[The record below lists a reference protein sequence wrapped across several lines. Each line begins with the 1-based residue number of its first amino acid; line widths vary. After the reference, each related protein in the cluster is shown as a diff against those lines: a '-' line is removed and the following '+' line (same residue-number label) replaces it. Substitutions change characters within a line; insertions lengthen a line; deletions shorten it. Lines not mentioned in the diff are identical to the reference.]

1 MQRFTGY
8 RVIVTGAGSGIGRAI
23 ATRFVAEGARVVI
36 ADISEETAHAT
47 AKELGPQATPAV
59 VDVAHREEVDQLI
72 SSSVAH
78 LDGLDVMVNNVGVHH
93 LFQPALDL
101 PDSEFDRMLEVN
113 TKSLLYTT
121 RAAAPHL
128 RDSGR
133 GSICTIASIG
143 AVVIR
148 PGASLYAAS
157 KSAAI
162 AFTKATALEL
172 APQVRVNCVLP
183 TSTPTGLLTSVP
195 GVDADSIQE
204 RYARNADLLPM
215 KRLGTGEDIAGA
227 VAFLSSP
234 DASFITGIALPVD
247 GGRSA
252 GGG

>member
-1 MQRFTGY
+1 MDRFSGY
-8 RVIVTGAGSGIGRAI
+8 RVIVTGAGGGIGRAI
-23 ATRFVAEGARVVI
+23 AARFVSEGARVVV
-36 ADISEETAHAT
+36 ADISAETSSAT
-47 AKELGPQATPAV
+47 ARDLGDLAIAV
-59 VDVAHREEVDQLI
+59 TADVSRRTEVDALI
-72 SSSVAH
+72 TSSVD
-78 LDGLDVMVNNVGVHH
+78 LMGGLDIMVNNVGVHH
-93 LFQPALDL
+93 LFEPALDL
-101 PDSEFDRMLEVN
+101 PDSEFDRMLDVN

-121 RAAAPHL
+121 KAATPHL
-128 RDSGR
+128 RLSGR

-195 GVDADSIQE
+195 GVDAESIE
-204 RYARNADLLPM
+204 ARYARNADLLPM